1 MTGDKSLRKLT
12 RKEVEEH
19 NSTKSSWIVI
29 GNKVYDVTEFLDE
42 HPGGCE
48 VLLELA
54 GGDATENFEDVGHS
68 TDAQEMRETYLV
80 GEIEK
85 DEKQTYSPSKKEQPA
100 PSTIE

>member
-42 HPGGCE
+42 
-48 VLLELA
+48 V
-54 GGDATENFEDVGHS
+54 S
-68 TDAQEMRETYLV
+68 
-80 GEIEK
+80 
-85 DEKQTYSPSKKEQPA
+85 
-100 PSTIE
+100 